1 MSANVVTVAQQKG
14 GAGKTTLA
22 AQLAV
27 AWAGQGRKV
36 ALLDIDP
43 QESLSAWFWLRDE
56 LLGHGDGRMTLE
68 APTPGRSAAVI
79 RRLRKDNDVI
89 VIDSPPHTRSAA
101 KVGIANADLVLVPI
115 QLSPMDLWATK
126 PTLEMARDEGRPAM
140 IVLNRVPPRGR
151 VADEIRAA
159 IDEKRLPLAK
169 TILGN
174 RSAYAASLMEGR
186 GVTETE
192 PTSPA
197 AEEIKALAGEV
208 MRRLNG
214 GRK

>member
-1 MSANVVTVAQQKG
+1 MSASVVTVAQQKG

-22 AQLAV
+22 IQLAV

-43 QESLSAWFWLRDE
+43 QESLSAWYWLRDE
-56 LLGHGDGRMTLE
+56 LLGVENGQMSLE
-68 APTPGRSAAVI
+68 APSPGRCKAVI
-79 RRLRKDNDVI
+79 DRLRKDNDII

-101 KVGIANADLVLVPI
+101 KAGIANADLVLVPI

-126 PTLEMARDEGRPAM
+126 PTLQMARDEKSPAM

-159 IDEKRLPLAK
+159 IDEKRLPMAK

-174 RSAYAASLMEGR
+174 RSAYAASLLEGQ
-186 GVTETE
+186 GVTEAE
-192 PTSPA
+192 PSSPA
-197 AEEIKALAGEV
+197 AAEIRALAGEV
-208 MRRLNG
+208 MRRLG
-214 GRK
+214 GKRK